1 MGTHCGTKMGS
12 HCGIP
17 FHFSIAKL
25 SPEGGEFATICVLIL
40 GLLFVI
46 PGRYP
51 ALAPASS
58 EEAPGG
64 VVRRH
69 LWLPYETST

>member
-1 MGTHCGTKMGS
+1 MGS

-17 FHFSIAKL
+17 FHFSIAKP
-25 SPEGGEFATICVLIL
+25 SPEGAEFATICVLIL
-40 GLLFVI
+40 GLFFVI
-46 PGRYP
+46 PGRYL

-58 EEAPGG
+58 EEAPRG
-64 VVRRH
+64 VVGRH